1 MDPCDH
7 GQGSELSLTR
17 GERERGRGETPGP
30 FAFLSGGNMIA
41 QAMQRMIESNPFV
54 QTLVTLVLGAVGAL
68 LGHVIGLPLFPITGP
83 ALFVSFLSL
92 LGLPLG
98 LAVPFRNIAFL
109 VVGVG
114 IGSGMNAAAREAMLR
129 WPVAFVALAGL
140 MVLILLAN
148 RWLLVAGFGFERRA
162 ALLAASPG
170 HLSFVVSMSSAL
182 DADAE
187 RITVIQTV
195 RVLILSLLVP
205 FSLGGL
211 GADVETSFPMAQEI
225 MGVGTMALLLGLGA
239 LLGPGL
245 KRLRVPAHFLIA
257 GLLVSAIAH
266 FFDLTPGAVHP
277 AIVLAGFATIGT
289 MIGTRLRGITFRDLW
304 RALLAAL
311 SAAAVTLGLTLA
323 VAVPVAEFLAMPVA
337 HVVVAFAPGGLETM
351 IAMGAILGADAGFVA
366 ACHLGRLL
374 ILPVLLPLMLGRG
387 SQMSPRPYV

>member
-1 MDPCDH
+1 MVARDMRFFID
-7 GQGSELSLTR
+7 
-17 GERERGRGETPGP
+17 
-30 FAFLSGGNMIA
+30 A
-41 QAMQRMIESNPFV
+41 NPVV
-54 QTLVTLVLGAVGAL
+54 QTLVTLALGAVGAA
-68 LGHVIGLPLFPITGP
+68 LGAWVGLPLFPITGP
-83 ALFVSFLSL
+83 ALFISLLSL
-92 LGLPLG
+92 AGVPLG
-98 LAVPFRNIAFL
+98 LAVPFRNVAFL

-114 IGSGMNAAAREAMLR
+114 IGAGMNAAAREAMLR
-129 WPVAFVALAGL
+129 WPVAFAALAGL
-140 MVLILLAN
+140 MVLILLVN
-148 RWLLVAGFGFERRA
+148 RWLLVAAFGFERRA

-170 HLSFVVSMSSAL
+170 HLSFVVAMSSAL
-182 DADAE
+182 HADAE

-195 RVLILSLLVP
+195 RVLILSVLVP
-205 FSLGGL
+205 FALGGL

-225 MGVGTMALLLGLGA
+225 MGVGAMAILLGLGGA
-239 LLGPGL
+239 LGPVL

-277 AIVLAGFATIGT
+277 AIALAGFATIGT
-289 MIGTRLRGITFRDLW
+289 LIGTRFRGITFRDLW

-311 SAAAVTLGLTLA
+311 SAAAVTLGLTVLI
-323 VAVPVAEFLAMPVA
+323 AVPVAGFLAMPLA

-387 SQMSPRPYV
+387 SQT